1 MKKLKSLLPFLLMLF
16 ALVGCKTD
24 DLEKDIDSLKDRVT
38 SLEAQVSLLND
49 NLNAIRVI
57 LDGSKTIS
65 SYTSEN
71 GTYTLTLS
79 DGSTIALF

>member
-57 LDGSKTIS
+57 LDGSKTIY
-65 SYTSEN
+65 SYTS
-71 GTYTLTLS
+71 
-79 DGSTIALF
+79 